1 MQNETDL
8 AQYFFVDD
16 LPGSSIPSSRLRN
29 ILENLQRA
37 QQLSIQS
44 LRFLESQGLN
54 ALSQFAQTAHAYE
67 TFAIQARAERSKR
80 LFALGA
86 RREAEQAA
94 RRALAA
100 EEEKRQAAYWTQRK
114 DERLARESDPRHIA
128 KIKNQELRARYG
140 LDQFI
145 ETEDFSRVMGI
156 LRNLDRGQ
164 RLADDDSLWLQT
176 SGIEYFSDQLRV
188 AFHQREAVY
197 FSSEYERTG
206 DPWHAINASSHYRK
220 CKKPRAADV
229 LLNSIPTQRQNVAKL
244 QSALATTH
252 GGVKRDLGYFHEALK
267 LGTKAHDITPRDFRP
282 CTLLGAVNFELGNYT
297 EGQAWYGKAMDRGAK
312 ERDVDYDLRGIFA
325 RANQTQRQEIRAFL
339 LAEDPVRFKWVAKS

>member
-1 MQNETDL
+1 MQNETDI

-29 ILENLQRA
+29 ILENLQHA
-37 QQLSIQS
+37 QQLSSQS

-54 ALSQFAQTAHAYE
+54 ALSQLAQTAQPYE
-67 TFAIQARAERSKR
+67 TFAIQARAERSRR

-94 RRALAA
+94 RRIQAA
-100 EEEKRQAAYWTQRK
+100 EEEKRQAAYWKQHK
-114 DERLARESDPRHIA
+114 DERLARESDPRHIT

-140 LDQFI
+140 LEQFI
-145 ETEDFSRVMGI
+145 ETKDFSRVMGI

-164 RLADDDSLWLQT
+164 RLTDDDSLWLQT
-176 SGIEYFSDQLRV
+176 SGNVYFSDELRV
-188 AFHQREAVY
+188 AFHEREAVY

-206 DPWHAINASSHYRK
+206 DPWHAVNASSHYRK
-220 CKKPRAADV
+220 CKKPRDADV
-229 LLNSIPTQRQNVAKL
+229 LLNSIPTRQQNVAKL

-252 GGVKRDLGYFHEALK
+252 GGVKRDLGNLQEALK
-267 LGTKAHDITPRDFRP
+267 LGTKAHEVTPSDFRP

-297 EGQAWYGKAMDRGAK
+297 EGQAWYCKAMERGAK
-312 ERDVDYDLRGIFA
+312 ERDVDYDLKGIFA

-339 LAEDPVRFKWVAKS
+339 LAENPVRFKWVAKS